1 MAELNRVEINE
12 KTPGEIEP
20 EEEKVKS
27 EEGTQD
33 APEMDSEAHDP
44 EAENAEGDSERPEW
58 LPEKFKTAEDMANAY
73 SELEKKMGNTE
84 ESDTPE
90 SVVESTEATGIVTE
104 ASKEFFEKGE
114 LTDNTYESLSKL
126 GLSKELVDSFAA
138 GQAALQENQSNV
150 IKSEASGDYDA
161 MTEWAGT
168 TLTDEEMDAF
178 NQAVTTGTVEQ
189 AKFAVKGLH
198 ARYQAEVGGTGPKQL
213 LTGETS
219 GTGSVPFQSMQEV
232 RRAMTDPRYKE
243 GDKAYHA
250 MIDRR
255 LAVSNL

>member
-1 MAELNRVEINE
+1 MAELHRVEINE
-12 KTPGEIEP
+12 KAPSEIEP
-20 EEEKVKS
+20 EEA
-27 EEGTQD
+27 TQD
-33 APEMDSEAHDP
+33 APVLDSEAHDP
-44 EAENAEGDSERPEW
+44 APENTEGEQERPEW
-58 LPEKFKTAEDMANAY
+58 LPEKFKSAEDMANAY

-84 ESDTPE
+84 ESETPE

-114 LTDNTYESLSKL
+114 LANNTYESLSKL

-150 IKSEASGDYDA
+150 IKGEADGNYDA

-168 TLTDEEMDAF
+168 TLTDEEMNAF
-178 NQAVTTGTVEQ
+178 NEAVTTGTVDQ

-198 ARYQAEVGGTGPKQL
+198 ARYRAEVGGTGPKQL
-213 LTGETS
+213 LKGDT
-219 GTGSVPFQSMQEV
+219 TGSGSLPFQSMQEV
-232 RRAMTDPRYKE
+232 TRAMQDPRYKD
-243 GDKAYHA
+243 GDKAYHN

-255 LAVSNL
+255 LAVSNI

>member
-1 MAELNRVEINE
+1 MAELHRVEINE

-20 EEEKVKS
+20 EEEEVKS

-33 APEMDSEAHDP
+33 APDEDAETTDP
-44 EAENAEGDSERPEW
+44 VEETPEGEQERPEW
-58 LPEKFKTAEDMANAY
+58 LPEKFKTAEDMAKAY
-73 SELEKKMGNTE
+73 SELEKKMGNKE
-84 ESDTPE
+84 EGDTPE
-90 SVVESTEATGIVTE
+90 SEVEPSEAAGIVTE

-114 LTDNTYESLSKL
+114 LTDDTYESLSKL

-138 GQAALQENQSNV
+138 GQAALQENQANA
-150 IKSEASGDYDA
+150 IKGEAGSDYDA

-168 TLTDEEMDAF
+168 ALTDEEMDAF

-198 ARYQAEVGGTGPKQL
+198 ARYRAEVGGTGPKQL
-213 LTGETS
+213 LKGETS

-232 RRAMTDPRYKE
+232 RRAMMDPRYKE